1 MVDLTVAPF
10 GKVLSHNLLCP
21 DGERL
26 YSTFISAEQVIEDIY
41 GELIPVF
48 RNDDLVTALTEV
60 VGSSMD
66 CTLQGIDC
74 LAFFIRALG
83 VAPRLIFKNQEE
95 TSGNCLTGTDLL
107 NELEV
112 VFLHEQTLFIG
123 LLFHLLPNGI
133 QMAVDLCPTCQYLD
147 LQLDGADFQV
157 GYKGIDDVPLF
168 LGAAQ
173 HKIDGYY
180 LDDLDIAVVLR
191 VDDAVFNFGN
201 RQIICYRVKAGGLR
215 LLGADRAFYFALLGD
230 LLFCLAAFFS
240 LAGFCFFTGRSFWR
254 IS

>member
-1 MVDLTVAPF
+1 M
-10 GKVLSHNLLCP
+10 
-21 DGERL
+21 
-26 YSTFISAEQVIEDIY
+26 
-41 GELIPVF
+41 
-48 RNDDLVTALTEV
+48 
-60 VGSSMD
+60 
-66 CTLQGIDC
+66 
-74 LAFFIRALG
+74 
-83 VAPRLIFKNQEE
+83 
-95 TSGNCLTGTDLL
+95 

-157 GYKGIDDVPLF
+157 GHKGIDDVPLF

-215 LLGADRAFYFALLGD
+215 LLSADRAFYFALFGD
-230 LLFCLAAFFS
+230 LLFL
-240 LAGFCFFTGRSFWR
+240 LGGFLLLGRLLLFTGRSFWR

>member
-1 MVDLTVAPF
+1 M
-10 GKVLSHNLLCP
+10 C
-21 DGERL
+21 
-26 YSTFISAEQVIEDIY
+26 
-41 GELIPVF
+41 
-48 RNDDLVTALTEV
+48 
-60 VGSSMD
+60 
-66 CTLQGIDC
+66 
-74 LAFFIRALG
+74 IRD
-83 VAPRLIFKNQEE
+83 
-95 TSGNCLTGTDLL
+95 STGTDLL

-215 LLGADRAFYFALLGD
+215 LMSADRAFYFALLGD
-230 LLFCLAAFFS
+230 LLFLLGGFLLLGRLLLFHRTEFLADLVATNFIKLRWEILS
-240 LAGFCFFTGRSFWR
+240 AGAP
-254 IS
+254 